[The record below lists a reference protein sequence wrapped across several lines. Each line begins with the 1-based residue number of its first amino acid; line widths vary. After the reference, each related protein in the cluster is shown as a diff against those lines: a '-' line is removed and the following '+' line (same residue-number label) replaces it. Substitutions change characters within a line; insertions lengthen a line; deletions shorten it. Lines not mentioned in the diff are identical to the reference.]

1 MVQAF
6 DAPRPRQL
14 HPTPGPSG
22 PRTPPHD
29 LSAEESLLGAMLLS
43 GDAINIASAICGP
56 EDFYK
61 PRHGNLFR
69 AMIRLSD
76 QGEPVDVITVTDEMK
91 RTLAADLVADPSEL
105 VELQSTTPSV
115 ATMPG
120 DTQLTRILSVPRM
133 LAAQRVKLIMPPF
146 S

>member
-14 HPTPGPSG
+14 HPSPGSAG

-43 GDAINIASAICGP
+43 GDAINIAAGICTAQ
-56 EDFYK
+56 DFYK

-69 AMIRLSD
+69 AMIQLSD
-76 QGEPVDVITVTDEMK
+76 RGEAVDVVTVTDEMK
-91 RTLAADLVADPSEL
+91 RTLAADLVADP
-105 VELQSTTPSV
+105 
-115 ATMPG
+115 A
-120 DTQLTRILSVPRM
+120 
-133 LAAQRVKLIMPPF
+133 
-146 S
+146 